1 VSALQA
7 GELEEVKA
15 GVHVVLGVLA
25 AVCTA
30 YNAAAWLYRR
40 ESHLAVNAVAYGL
53 LTALE
58 VAQVDRHR
66 GQLG

>member
-1 VSALQA
+1 MNALRA
-7 GELEEVKA
+7 GEHEAIKA
-15 GVHVVLGVLA
+15 GVHIVLGTLA
-25 AVCTA
+25 AVCTV

-58 VAQVDRHR
+58 VAQVQRHTER
-66 GQLG
+66 R

>member
-1 VSALQA
+1 MNALRV
-7 GELEEVKA
+7 GELEPVKL
-15 GVHVVLGVLA
+15 GVHATLGALA

-40 ESHLAVNAVAYGL
+40 EPHLAVNAVAYGL

-58 VAQVDRHR
+58 VAQVERHAKR
-66 GQLG
+66 